1 MVLGEDRVGSS
12 LARKIDVPYHLH
24 DLHVLNY
31 LSVFFMSHFIS
42 QELGPDMK
50 KDPKDMCLQTSFY
63 TLHP

>member
-1 MVLGEDRVGSS
+1 MVLGDDRVGSS
-12 LARKIDVPYHLH
+12 LARKIDVPY
-24 DLHVLNY
+24 VLNY

-50 KDPKDMCLQTSFY
+50 KDPKDMCLQTRFY